1 MSNEGFTVWLT
12 GLSGAGKSTIAGR
25 LAEELRAR
33 GEDVEI
39 LDGDAVRTYLSSGL
53 GFSKED
59 RDVNIRR
66 IGYVARL
73 LSRHGVAVIVA
84 AISPYRDTR
93 QEVRELIES
102 DGSGFVEVYARCSIQ
117 ELTRR
122 DVKGLYERALKGEI
136 ANFTGVSDP
145 YEEPLSPDVTI
156 DSEAEAVD
164 VSLGKILAYL
174 SAKNLTSEKTFQPS
188 R

>member
-1 MSNEGFTVWLT
+1 
-12 GLSGAGKSTIAGR
+12 
-25 LAEELRAR
+25 
-33 GEDVEI
+33 
-39 LDGDAVRTYLSSGL
+39 
-53 GFSKED
+53 
-59 RDVNIRR
+59 
-66 IGYVARL
+66 VARL